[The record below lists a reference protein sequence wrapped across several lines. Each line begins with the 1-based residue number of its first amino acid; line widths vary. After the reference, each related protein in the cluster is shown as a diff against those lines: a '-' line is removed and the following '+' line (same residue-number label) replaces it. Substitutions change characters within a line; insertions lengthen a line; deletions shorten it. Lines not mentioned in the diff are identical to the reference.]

1 MRLIFGYFCLAW
13 SYAAVTHRIWLRAVR
28 WPTTATYVPLPP
40 MQDASR
46 SASTSDIAEGE
57 YADSGRISGSGR
69 CEAAPGNPAFGWCS
83 FRASLFE
90 NNLAV
95 SSMAVNVTVNSAN
108 WRHPL
113 SIAALPMRVNPA
125 KQKSRCTQNTWRE
138 D

>member
-1 MRLIFGYFCLAW
+1 MPRPSGRLSKRAGFMIR
-13 SYAAVTHRIWLRAVR
+13 VTQLRTDIVR
-28 WPTTATYVPLPP
+28 WD
-40 MQDASR
+40 QESR
-46 SASTSDIAEGE
+46 SLWVIYFASLWYSKAVLIDGTGE

-108 WRHPL
+108 WRHAL
-113 SIAALPMRVNPA
+113 SIAAL
-125 KQKSRCTQNTWRE
+125 
-138 D
+138 